1 MYLAI
6 RLHFQSPN
14 YDFVKYNG
22 EIRCSQ
28 DSFMKRNDRYFFHK
42 LSKRYNRPELQDFL
56 VANFAVED
64 SVNPKWLTGDAAES
78 NYKEWTKIQ
87 QSISRVFDQDL
98 KTCIEYHKPFGGL
111 FKCESKTHP
120 PIVKLLLQKKI
131 SIVSAII
138 LDHYLNWIEHIN
150 HEVDEE
156 WVWPKLQSTLHNCQP
171 FIKFDKEKCKVIL
184 KNRVENAIQMT

>member
-1 MYLAI
+1 
-6 RLHFQSPN
+6 
-14 YDFVKYNG
+14 
-22 EIRCSQ
+22 
-28 DSFMKRNDRYFFHK
+28 MKRNDRYFFHK

-64 SVNPKWLTGDAAES
+64 SVNPKWLTGDAAEN
-78 NYKEWTKIQ
+78 NYKEWVKIQ

-98 KTCIEYHKPFGGL
+98 KTCIEYHRPFGGL
-111 FKCESKTHP
+111 FKCEAKTHP

-138 LDHYLNWIEHIN
+138 LDSYLNWTEFTN
-150 HEVDEE
+150 HEVDED

-171 FIKFDKEKCKVIL
+171 FIKYDKVKCKIIL
-184 KNRVENAIQMT
+184 KNRVETAIQMT

>member
-1 MYLAI
+1 KPNRSIFYLKQIHSQYDLEAFDAYKMYLAI

-64 SVNPKWLTGDAAES
+64 SVNPKWLTGE
-78 NYKEWTKIQ
+78 NT
-87 QSISRVFDQDL
+87 
-98 KTCIEYHKPFGGL
+98 T
-111 FKCESKTHP
+111 
-120 PIVKLLLQKKI
+120 
-131 SIVSAII
+131 
-138 LDHYLNWIEHIN
+138 IN
-150 HEVDEE
+150 
-156 WVWPKLQSTLHNCQP
+156 
-171 FIKFDKEKCKVIL
+171 IKSV
-184 KNRVENAIQMT
+184 